1 MVGGGKLGS
10 SGIRGIC
17 DGGEG
22 GDGFGFFLEMREERD
37 FIFLR
42 MKSIIGLLWW
52 WWCVMSLMW
61 ERVVRGNKVCGE
73 V

>member
-1 MVGGGKLGS
+1 MGSGGIG
-10 SGIRGIC
+10 GIC

-22 GDGFGFFLEMREERD
+22 GDGFGFFLETREERD
-37 FIFLR
+37 FVFLR
-42 MKSIIGLLWW
+42 KKSIIGLLWW
-52 WWCVMSLMW
+52 WCVTW